1 MPAITNEE
9 IYNEFQRMK
18 DTLDRWRVKVEAKQ
32 EKHDN
37 FLYGN
42 GDVGI
47 DERVR
52 NAERDLAEIKQLAKA
67 IQPMVIFY
75 KVGVWVLTLVG
86 ASVIALIWS
95 LITGQI
101 ELLFK

>member
-1 MPAITNEE
+1 MITNEE

-52 NAERDLAEIKQLAKA
+52 NAERDLAEIKQLED
-67 IQPMVIFY
+67 
-75 KVGVWVLTLVG
+75 GVNYVERAWCRPIENG
-86 ASVIALIWS
+86 ATYNLY
-95 LITGQI
+95 TN
-101 ELLFK
+101 